1 VNRLAAAAIHAA
13 FLASASGAFAQEMPG
28 MPSATAP
35 SPGVLIPRVQ
45 FRLYEFDGSQ
55 QLLEEN
61 LRLEF
66 GIARDLSVSFDLPV
80 YQGFFDAPRPSDGAA
95 GLGDADLLAEL
106 RILREDLNAVDTVRA
121 ALFAGAEL
129 PTGTGGF
136 TDPSL
141 DPCVGGVFSAITGRH
156 GIDFAARYTVVTG
169 EGIPDPIFIG
179 DLGEDLVNLDVGYAY
194 RIAPAEYGEERV
206 AAWYLTAELNTQLTT
221 GGHREILLS
230 PGLLI
235 EAPTYA
241 VEIGA
246 GIPIDEDVG
255 RAERLD
261 FSLLV
266 GLRLL
271 F

>member
-1 VNRLAAAAIHAA
+1 MKPTVAVALHAAII
-13 FLASASGAFAQEMPG
+13 ASAPHAFAQEMPG

-45 FRLYEFDGSQ
+45 FRMYGFEGSQ

-61 LRLEF
+61 IRLEL
-66 GIARDLSVSFDLPV
+66 GVARDLSVSFDLPV
-80 YQGFFDAPRPSDGAA
+80 YQGFFDAPRPKDGSA

-121 ALFAGAEL
+121 AIFAGAEL
-129 PTGTGGF
+129 PTGSGGF
-136 TDPSL
+136 TDPTL
-141 DPCVGGVFSAITGRH
+141 DPCVGGVVSAIAGRH
-156 GIDFAARYTVVTG
+156 GIDFAARYTLVTG
-169 EGIPDPIFIG
+169 DGIPDPIFIG
-179 DLGEDLVNLDVGYAY
+179 DLGEDLFNLDVGYAF

-206 AAWYLTAELNTQLTT
+206 EAWYLTAEINAQFTT
-221 GGHREILLS
+221 GGHRELLLS

-235 EAPTYA
+235 EAPTFA

-246 GIPIDEDVG
+246 GIPLDEAVG

-261 FSLLV
+261 FSLLL